1 MNGFNPQNLMN
12 LFQQFRQNPM
22 QFMAKK
28 GLNLPK
34 EYINNPQGAV
44 QYLMDSGKMSQS
56 QYNQFRQMAKQFSG
70 NNNI

>member
-34 EYINNPQGAV
+34 EYMDNPQGAV
-44 QYLMDSGKMSQS
+44 QYLMDSGKMSQI
-56 QYNQFRQMAKQFSG
+56 QYNQFRQLAKQFSG